1 MTKKPEGPNRY
12 DGFIATAGFK
22 NVKITDIN
30 GFLEHVRRE
39 VTEGH
44 VQFFDAKLIAGQQ
57 HLYFAALNALKA
69 FEKKSNISSSLA
81 IEALLYASAQRQIR
95 KAVDTLGVKQDSSQV
110 AVLIIAE
117 NRQGIDDCLKVGSK
131 LIPGE
136 RDDAVLELTD
146 EKIGGIK
153 KLFGISDLEIEA
165 KLRRKGLE
173 REALADLVIEHM
185 ALLAIQS

>member
-1 MTKKPEGPNRY
+1 MTKKLDGPNRY
-12 DGFIATAGFK
+12 DGYIVVAGFK
-22 NVKITDIN
+22 NVKIKDIN
-30 GFLEHVRRE
+30 GFLERVRRE
-39 VTEGH
+39 VREAN

-57 HLYFAALNALKA
+57 HLHFAALNALKA

-95 KAVDTLGVKQDSSQV
+95 KALNTLGVKQDSSQV

-117 NRQGIDDCLKVGSK
+117 NRHGMDYCLKVLPK

-136 RDDAVLELTD
+136 RDDAVLELTN
-146 EKIGGIK
+146 EKIGDIK

-173 REALADLVIEHM
+173 REALADLVIEHV
-185 ALLAIQS
+185 ALLATQS

>member
-1 MTKKPEGPNRY
+1 LTKKPEGSNGY
-12 DGFIATAGFK
+12 NGYIAIAGFK
-22 NVKITDIN
+22 NVKIKEVN
-30 GFLEHVRRE
+30 GFLERVRRE
-39 VTEGH
+39 AREAH

-57 HLYFAALNALKA
+57 QLYFAAVNALKA

-110 AVLIIAE
+110 VVLIIAE
-117 NRQGIDDCLKVGSK
+117 NKQGMDDCLKVVSR

-136 RDDAVLELTD
+136 RNDAVLELTD

-173 REALADLVIEHM
+173 REALADLVIEHV
-185 ALLAIQS
+185 ALLATQS

>member
-1 MTKKPEGPNRY
+1 
-12 DGFIATAGFK
+12 
-22 NVKITDIN
+22 
-30 GFLEHVRRE
+30 
-39 VTEGH
+39 
-44 VQFFDAKLIAGQQ
+44 
-57 HLYFAALNALKA
+57 LNALKA

-117 NRQGIDDCLKVGSK
+117 NRQEMDDCLKVVLR

-146 EKIGGIK
+146 EKIGDIK

-165 KLRRKGLE
+165 KLSRKGLE
-173 REALADLVIEHM
+173 KEALADLVIEHV
-185 ALLAIQS
+185 ALLATQS

>member
-1 MTKKPEGPNRY
+1 MTEKLGGSKVGNGCIE
-12 DGFIATAGFK
+12 IAGFK

-30 GFLEHVRRE
+30 SFLESVRRE
-39 VTEGH
+39 VGKNQ

-69 FEKKSNISSSLA
+69 FENKSNISSSLA
-81 IEALLYASAQRQIR
+81 VEALLYASAQRQIT
-95 KAVDTLGVKQDSSQV
+95 KAVDALGVKQDSSQV
-110 AVLIIAE
+110 AVLVMAE
-117 NRQGIDDCLKVGSK
+117 NSRGMAECLKVVSG
-131 LIPGE
+131 LIAGE

-153 KLFGISDLEIEA
+153 RLFGISDLEIKA
-165 KLRRKGLE
+165 KLKRKGLE
-173 REALADLVIEHM
+173 REALTDLVVEHV

>member
-1 MTKKPEGPNRY
+1 MTKKLEGSNGY
-12 DGFIATAGFK
+12 NGYIAIAGFK
-22 NVKITDIN
+22 NVKIKDVN
-30 GFLEHVRRE
+30 GFLEHARKEARE
-39 VTEGH
+39 AH

-69 FEKKSNISSSLA
+69 FERKSSISSSLA

-95 KAVDTLGVKQDSSQV
+95 KAVDMLGIKQDSSQV
-110 AVLIIAE
+110 AVLTIAKHE
-117 NRQGIDDCLKVGSK
+117 QGIDDCLKIVSR
-131 LIPGE
+131 LMSGE
-136 RDDAVLELTD
+136 RDDGVLKLTD
-146 EKIGGIK
+146 KKIEDIK

-173 REALADLVIEHM
+173 REALVDLVIEHV

>member
-1 MTKKPEGPNRY
+1 MTKLENSNGYNGY
-12 DGFIATAGFK
+12 IAIAGFK
-22 NVKITDIN
+22 NVKIKDVN
-30 GFLEHVRRE
+30 GFLERVRRE
-39 VTEGH
+39 VREAP

-117 NRQGIDDCLKVGSK
+117 NRQGIDDRLKVVSR

-136 RDDAVLELTD
+136 RNDAVLELTD
-146 EKIGGIK
+146 EKIGDIK
-153 KLFGISDLEIEA
+153 KLFGVSDLEIEA

-173 REALADLVIEHM
+173 REALADLVIEHV
-185 ALLAIQS
+185 ALLATQS

>member
-39 VTEGH
+39 VREAH

-117 NRQGIDDCLKVGSK
+117 NRQGIDDCLKVVSR